1 MFQLSGKAF
10 LLSRISWNTFS
21 FFILPKIKWW
31 KLKYSNFWPKPWTSL
46 APCWEKCNFS
56 TFSSSFFFCP
66 ERLCFQSRI
75 SPHTFSSLLLT
86 PATQGSFSPLAF
98 PFFYACHQAYVGN
111 DGPSP
116 RQQLCLLRS
125 LKIMR
130 SCIVFFAPS
139 RGEEPRWPHSQWK
152 RLLFSLLPI
161 LTRVLSWSW

>member
-31 KLKYSNFWPKPWTSL
+31 KLKYSNFWPKPWTNL
-46 APCWEKCNFS
+46 APCWEKCNCS

-98 PFFYACHQAYVGN
+98 PFFYACHQAYVGKWWTVAASTALSAEISQ
-111 DGPSP
+111 DHA
-116 RQQLCLLRS
+116 QLYCLFRAL
-125 LKIMR
+125 
-130 SCIVFFAPS
+130 S
-139 RGEEPRWPHSQWK
+139 RR
-152 RLLFSLLPI
+152 R
-161 LTRVLSWSW
+161 TTVTA